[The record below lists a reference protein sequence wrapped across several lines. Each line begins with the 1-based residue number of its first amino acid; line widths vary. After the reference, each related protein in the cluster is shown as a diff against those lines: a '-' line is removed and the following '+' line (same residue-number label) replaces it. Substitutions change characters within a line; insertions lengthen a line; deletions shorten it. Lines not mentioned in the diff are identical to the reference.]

1 MKKSLILLFAIL
13 FAANA
18 NAQKNIPQDID
29 PLPHK
34 VENLEIRDLRNQP
47 THMPYW
53 GDKNML
59 IFYVDP
65 DKHRQNHEF
74 TVEMEENKRAAG
86 PNIEGFGIINLKDTV
101 FPNGIVRAL
110 ARKRTEK
117 NHAIIITDTD
127 CSVAKQW
134 GLGDCNNMFIIM
146 IVTKEGELVYCKKGE
161 LTKEEQEEFYQIVDK
176 YR

>member
-1 MKKSLILLFAIL
+1 MKKYIVTLFILMFAISV
-13 FAANA
+13 
-18 NAQKNIPQDID
+18 NAQDKEQVTE
-29 PLPHK
+29 PLPHM
-34 VENLEIRDLRNQP
+34 VENLELRDLRNKP

-65 DKHRQNHEF
+65 DKHRQNHDFIMEL
-74 TVEMEENKRAAG
+74 EENKLAAG

-101 FPNGIVRAL
+101 FPNSIVRAL

-117 NHAIIITDTD
+117 NKAIIITDTD
-127 CSVAKQW
+127 CNVAKEW
-134 GLGDCNNMFIIM
+134 GLGDCNNMFVLM
-146 IVTKEGELVYCKKGE
+146 IVTKDGELVYCKKGE
-161 LTKEEQEEFYQIVDK
+161 FSKADQEEFLRIVNK

>member
-74 TVEMEENKRAAG
+74 TVEM
-86 PNIEGFGIINLKDTV
+86 
-101 FPNGIVRAL
+101 
-110 ARKRTEK
+110 
-117 NHAIIITDTD
+117 IT
-127 CSVAKQW
+127 
-134 GLGDCNNMFIIM
+134 M
-146 IVTKEGELVYCKKGE
+146 
-161 LTKEEQEEFYQIVDK
+161 
-176 YR
+176 

>member
-1 MKKSLILLFAIL
+1 MKKYVISLFMLMFAISV
-13 FAANA
+13 
-18 NAQKNIPQDID
+18 NAQDKEQVTE
-29 PLPHK
+29 PLPHM
-34 VENLEIRDLRNQP
+34 VENLELRDLRNKP

-65 DKHRQNHEF
+65 DKHRQNHDF
-74 TVEMEENKRAAG
+74 IMDMEENKLAAG

-101 FPNGIVRAL
+101 FPNSIVRAL

-117 NHAIIITDTD
+117 NNSIIISDTD

-134 GLGDCNNMFIIM
+134 GLGDCNNVFIIM

-161 LTKEEQEEFYQIVDK
+161 LTKEEQEEFYEIVDK